1 MDPSGARQY
10 YSRGGNM
17 EKQNPAD
24 EVTLSKMTHA
34 TKPLFGTFLV
44 SFEHCVLET
53 DGQLLLWVASIFT
66 HQELPLILGDLSEK
80 EKLSEDGF
88 LYHPIIWRACDV
100 KHFGRMDGVA
110 ASFFNKMLFWVGI
123 NYILLRF
130 WQANSIYVLQFY
142 KNF

>member
-80 EKLSEDGF
+80 EKSSDDGF
-88 LYHPIIWRACDV
+88 LHHPIIWKACDV
-100 KHFGRMDGVA
+100 KHFGLMDGMA
-110 ASFFNKMLFWVGI
+110 ASFFNEKGVFG
-123 NYILLRF
+123 
-130 WQANSIYVLQFY
+130 
-142 KNF
+142 